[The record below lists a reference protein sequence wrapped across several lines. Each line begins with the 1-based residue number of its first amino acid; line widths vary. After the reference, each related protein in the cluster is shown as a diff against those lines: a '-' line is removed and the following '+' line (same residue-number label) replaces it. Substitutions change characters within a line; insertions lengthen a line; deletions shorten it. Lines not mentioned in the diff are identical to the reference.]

1 MDFNGIPRGD
11 LSETDGFLHR
21 YFLDNSH
28 KRMNKWYHYFDIY
41 TRHLHRF
48 RGRSPVL
55 LEIGV
60 MGGGSLQMW
69 RDYLG
74 PDSTVIGLDIN
85 PDCLQHQGEGIEVF
99 IGSQDDPAVIEAI
112 FNKHPRLDV
121 VIDDGSHLMPHMRA
135 SFEMLYNRLH
145 PTGTYIVEDTH
156 TCYWPEYGGG
166 LGKPQSFMEF
176 TKAKLDEL
184 NAVHTRGAVPVSLFT
199 RSTQGIAIYDS
210 IVVFERRP
218 QGLRQAHV
226 TRPMPE

>member
-1 MDFNGIPRGD
+1 MDRNGKAWKD
-11 LSETDGFLHR
+11 QNETDGFLHR
-21 YFLDNSH
+21 YFLNNSH
-28 KRMNKWYHYFDIY
+28 KRLHKWYHYFDIY

-48 RGRSPVL
+48 RDSSPVL

-85 PDCLQHQGEGIEVF
+85 PDCLQNQSEGIEVF
-99 IGSQDDPAVIEAI
+99 IGSQDDPAVIGAI
-112 FNKHPRLDV
+112 LNKHPRLDV

-135 SFEMLYNRLH
+135 SFDMLYDRLH
-145 PTGTYIVEDTH
+145 PNGTYIVEDTH

-166 LGKPQSFMEF
+166 LGEPQSFMEF

-184 NAVHTRGAVPVSLFT
+184 NAVHSRGAVPVSLFT
-199 RSTQGIAIYDS
+199 RSTQAIVIYDS
-210 IVVFERRP
+210 VVVFERRP
-218 QGLRQAHV
+218 QGVRKSDV
-226 TRPMPE
+226 TRPMPG

>member
-1 MDFNGIPRGD
+1 MDSNCTPSREQN
-11 LSETDGFLHR
+11 ETDGFLHR
-21 YFLDNSH
+21 YFMNNSH
-28 KRMNKWYHYFDIY
+28 KRIYKWFHYFDIY

-48 RGRSPVL
+48 RGRRPVL

-60 MGGGSLQMW
+60 MGGGSLRMW
-69 RDYLG
+69 REYLG

-85 PDCLQHQGEGIEVF
+85 PDCLQHQEEGIEIF

-112 FNKHPRLDV
+112 FNKHHRLDV
-121 VIDDGSHLMPHMRA
+121 VIDDGSHQMAHMRA
-135 SFEMLYNRLH
+135 SFEMLYDRLH
-145 PTGTYIVEDTH
+145 PTGLYIVEDTH

-166 LGKPQSFMEF
+166 LGEPQNFMEF

-184 NAVHTRGAVPVSLFT
+184 NAVHTRGAVPVSKFT

-210 IVVFERRP
+210 VVVFERRP
-218 QGLRQAHV
+218 QGVRRAEV